1 MLHFARKCD
10 IITLEKKRG
19 DLMTDRMIFLDTLR
33 ESLQKQL
40 DALDVYMNTV
50 AREDYDKMSE
60 EEKKR
65 RERRKPAS
73 LAWKIIS
80 NSFFTIGMVL
90 YINNFN
96 PSSS

>member
-1 MLHFARKCD
+1 
-10 IITLEKKRG
+10 
-19 DLMTDRMIFLDTLR
+19 MTDRMIFLDTLR

-65 RERRKPAS
+65 RERRKLAS

-80 NSFFTIGMVL
+80 DSFL
-90 YINNFN
+90 
-96 PSSS
+96 P

>member
-1 MLHFARKCD
+1 MKYVAFYKEMWYYY
-10 IITLEKKRG
+10 IKEERG

-50 AREDYDKMSE
+50 AREDYDKMDE

-65 RERRKPAS
+65 RERRKTRI
-73 LAWKIIS
+73 L
-80 NSFFTIGMVL
+80 GL
-90 YINNFN
+90 EDYL
-96 PSSS
+96 

>member
-1 MLHFARKCD
+1 MLHFTKKCD

-50 AREDYDKMSE
+50 AREDYDKMDE

-65 RERRKPAS
+65 RERRKTRI
-73 LAWKIIS
+73 LD
-80 NSFFTIGMVL
+80 L
-90 YINNFN
+90 EDYL
-96 PSSS
+96 

>member
-1 MLHFARKCD
+1 MLHFIKKCD

-19 DLMTDRMIFLDTLR
+19 DFMTDRMIFLDTLR

-60 EEKKR
+60 E
-65 RERRKPAS
+65 AS
-73 LAWKIIS
+73 GKVKFILDKGVICELIE
-80 NSFFTIGMVL
+80 
-90 YINNFN
+90 
-96 PSSS
+96 

>member
-1 MLHFARKCD
+1 MLHFIKKCD
-10 IITLEKKRG
+10 IITLEKNRG
-19 DLMTDRMIFLDTLR
+19 DFMTDRMIFLDTLR

-65 RERRKPAS
+65 RERRKTS
-73 LAWKIIS
+73 IL
-80 NSFFTIGMVL
+80 GL
-90 YINNFN
+90 EDYL
-96 PSSS
+96 

>member
-1 MLHFARKCD
+1 MKYVAFYKEMWYYY
-10 IITLEKKRG
+10 IKEERG

-65 RERRKPAS
+65 RERRKTS
-73 LAWKIIS
+73 IL
-80 NSFFTIGMVL
+80 GL
-90 YINNFN
+90 EDYL
-96 PSSS
+96 

>member
-1 MLHFARKCD
+1 
-10 IITLEKKRG
+10 
-19 DLMTDRMIFLDTLR
+19 MTDRMIFLDTLR

-65 RERRKPAS
+65 RECRKTRI
-73 LAWKIIS
+73 L
-80 NSFFTIGMVL
+80 GL
-90 YINNFN
+90 EDYL
-96 PSSS
+96 

>member
-1 MLHFARKCD
+1 MKNVAFYKEMWYYY
-10 IITLEKKRG
+10 IKEERG

-65 RERRKPAS
+65 RERRKTS
-73 LAWKIIS
+73 IL
-80 NSFFTIGMVL
+80 GL
-90 YINNFN
+90 EDYL
-96 PSSS
+96 